1 MSATRSIARL
11 GFLMSLIALLASC
24 VWVPHGGYHDRYRE
38 GYYDAPHHRYWHN
51 HAWQQCEDHDP
62 HCH

>member
-1 MSATRSIARL
+1 MSATRNIARL
-11 GFLMSLIALLASC
+11 SCLLSLIALFGGC
-24 VWVPHGGYHDRYRE
+24 VLVPAHGYHE

-51 HAWQQCEDHDP
+51 HAWVQCRDRDR